1 VERKTAAERPFTRWS
16 GPVSGSFAISGR
28 GGALSL
34 GGPGG
39 GAVVSSSE
47 RPRLGWTGLAISSAL
62 WLHIALDASNH
73 LAMHV
78 LSLMNRT
85 IFREGLKI
93 MA

>member
-1 VERKTAAERPFTRWS
+1 METTTAAERPFTRWF
-16 GPVSGSFAISGR
+16 GPVSDSFLISSR

-39 GAVVSSSE
+39 GGVVSSSE
-47 RPRLGWTGLAISSAL
+47 RPRLSWTGLAISSAL
-62 WLHIALDASNH
+62 WLHIALDASTH

-85 IFREGLKI
+85 IVREGVKI